1 MCQLARAGEGRT
13 ADPSE
18 SQTHTF
24 IHAHAQK
31 HVYIRRSMH
40 IQYTYIHA
48 RPHVAATG
56 SEYKLINARNA
67 NEQANTPRRGCV
79 GKGGAREAALG
90 ASLVRPGKGQES
102 ATTFV
107 LLRLRLSEGPS
118 EAAWAGEGAQA
129 CITGPSGF
137 PR

>member
-31 HVYIRRSMH
+31 HG
-40 IQYTYIHA
+40 
-48 RPHVAATG
+48 AATG
-56 SEYKLINARNA
+56 SEYKLINGRNA
-67 NEQANTPRRGCV
+67 NEQAKTPRRGCV

-107 LLRLRLSEGPS
+107 LLRLRLSEGSS
-118 EAAWAGEGAQA
+118 EAVWAGEGAQA
-129 CITGPSGF
+129 CITDPSGF